1 MSGASTTP
9 ARSSLHGLDGLNF
22 FIANVQTG
30 FGPFISVYLTGN
42 AWPQTDI
49 GLVLTVSSVVSLVG
63 LLPGGVLIDAI
74 AAKRT
79 AAAVAIVAI
88 AGSALAL
95 AVSPIF
101 PLVLLA
107 EVLHGVASCLLG
119 PAIAAITIGLVNHHL
134 VSRRFARNAS
144 FASVGNGIAALLMG
158 VCGRLLS
165 ARAVFVLTAALA
177 VPALAAL
184 FRIRSGDIDSRRGSG
199 PDASERRNEPPARL
213 VDILENR
220 ELLIFG
226 GCLAL
231 FHLGNAAMLPVAAS
245 VITMHSNQ
253 WATSLIAAC
262 IVVPQIVVAVL
273 SPWVGRKAE
282 QWGRKPLLLLGFA
295 ALPLRGVL
303 FAVIASPWLLVLV
316 QVLDGISAAVIGVL
330 LPIVIADLTGR
341 TGHFNAA
348 LGAAGTAAGVGA
360 SISPGLAGVAIDHF
374 GGPATFL
381 MLAGIATAG
390 AAALWAR
397 MPETRPDSTFPSLR
411 LQRQRS

>member
-1 MSGASTTP
+1 MAP

-30 FGPFISVYLTGN
+30 FGPFISVYLTGS

-49 GLVLTVSSVVSLVG
+49 GLVLTVSSLVSLVG
-63 LLPGGVLIDAI
+63 LLPGGMLIDAL
-74 AAKRT
+74 AAKRA

-95 AVSPIF
+95 ALSPRF

-119 PAIAAITIGLVNHHL
+119 PAIAAITIGLVAPHL
-134 VSRRFARNAS
+134 ISRRFARNAS

-184 FRIRSGDIDSRRGSG
+184 WRIRAVDIDPRHTSADSQ
-199 PDASERRNEPPARL
+199 SERRNVPPARL

-220 ELLIFG
+220 DLLIFG

-231 FHLGNAAMLPVAAS
+231 FHLGNAAMLPLAGS
-245 VITMHSNQ
+245 IITMRSNE

-262 IVVPQIVVAVL
+262 IVVPQIVVAVF

-282 QWGRKPLLLLGFA
+282 QWGRKPVLLLGFA
-295 ALPLRGVL
+295 ALPVRGVL
-303 FAVIASPWLLVLV
+303 FALIASPWLLVVV

-330 LPIVIADLTGR
+330 LPIVIADLTR
-341 TGHFNAA
+341 RSGHFNAA
-348 LGAAGTAAGVGA
+348 LGAAGTAAGLGA
-360 SISPGLAGVAIDHF
+360 SISPSLAGFTIDQF
-374 GGPATFL
+374 GGPAAFL
-381 MLAGIATAG
+381 LLAGLGAAG
-390 AAALWAR
+390 AALVWAR
-397 MPETRPDSTFPSLR
+397 MPETRPAPARQSS
-411 LQRQRS
+411 LQRQQPRS